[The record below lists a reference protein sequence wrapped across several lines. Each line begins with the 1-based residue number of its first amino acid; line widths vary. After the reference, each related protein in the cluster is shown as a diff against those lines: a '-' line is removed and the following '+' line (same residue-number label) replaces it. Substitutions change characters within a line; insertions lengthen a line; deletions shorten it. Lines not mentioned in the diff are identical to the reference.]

1 MAASTRALPRVGY
14 PRLAVLL
21 AIVATASLSFGAL
34 TRWINAGYGLTASAP
49 VTPTDLA
56 AATATSA
63 SAGPGAAAALTTTTT
78 AASTNDLTTA
88 APFVQ
93 SLSGISGAWAVFTLL
108 GIIGI
113 ALAFFITNRRIRLSV
128 VLILDLIFAA
138 IAVSILNGFLQ
149 ESASQTGLSQITTDP
164 SAAAKTY
171 FIISAICAV
180 VLISAVAL
188 IRAFLARARMKSARI
203 SALIPEQTATD
214 SALPSYSDEPY
225 LDLSQN
231 PPALAGSA
239 SPFTTS

>member
-49 VTPTDLA
+49 VTPTGLA

-63 SAGPGAAAALTTTTT
+63 SVAPSATAALTTT
-78 AASTNDLTTA
+78 ASSTNDLTSA

-171 FIISAICAV
+171 FIISAICVV

-188 IRAFLARARMKSARI
+188 LRAFLARARMKSARI

-225 LDLSQN
+225 LDLSKN
-231 PPALAGSA
+231 PPAMAGSA

>member
-49 VTPTDLA
+49 VTPTGLA

-63 SAGPGAAAALTTTTT
+63 SVAPSATAALTTT
-78 AASTNDLTTA
+78 ASSTNDLTSA

-171 FIISAICAV
+171 FIISAICVV

-188 IRAFLARARMKSARI
+188 LRAFLARARMKSARI

>member
-49 VTPTDLA
+49 VTPTGLA

-63 SAGPGAAAALTTTTT
+63 SVAPSATAALTTT
-78 AASTNDLTTA
+78 ASSTNDLTSA

-225 LDLSQN
+225 LDLSKN
-231 PPALAGSA
+231 PPAMAGSA

>member
-1 MAASTRALPRVGY
+1 
-14 PRLAVLL
+14 LAVLL

-49 VTPTDLA
+49 VTPTGLA

-63 SAGPGAAAALTTTTT
+63 SVAPSATAALTTT
-78 AASTNDLTTA
+78 ASSTNDLTSA

-171 FIISAICAV
+171 FIISAICVV

-188 IRAFLARARMKSARI
+188 LRAFLARARMKSARI

-225 LDLSQN
+225 LDLSKN
-231 PPALAGSA
+231 PPAMAGSA